1 MKKKFLACGLAA
13 CAALVALALPTKK
26 EVQAARPIVAEL
38 MADAVAEQKAGKIK
52 TAELGARALALAD
65 RAETEAARLLL
76 LQGAVIAYARGG
88 EPARAAE
95 AVRKMRGEI
104 KGITPEYEADMLSR
118 AVKSLPLKDGRLLY
132 GMLDDA
138 RRLVRY
144 RREAATLE
152 KSLAAKDDP
161 AKRAQLAERLA
172 ALGEWKR
179 ALEEI
184 AKLGGDVAR
193 AAKFELGEGTMTSAE
208 VAEIWWRQ
216 SGMKDA
222 DGFTVFQRHAG
233 EWYAKA
239 LADGSLTGLKRDLAQ
254 KRIDDMGGIKNFRG
268 SGTVASGTRAASG
281 HRESGIPAA
290 SEKQSNA
297 LYCVIDLSTGPSA
310 SRYPVKW
317 LATPPP
323 GGFNT
328 DEYKTSKLVLRRIE
342 PGKFKMDG
350 KYELT
355 LTKPYYMG
363 VFEVTQKQYELVTG
377 GNPSQFKGDMRPVEN
392 VSWNM
397 IRGDSSTYNWPS
409 SANVDSSTFMG
420 KLQAR
425 TGLKFDLPTEA
436 QWEYA
441 CRAGT
446 TSKYNNGGDTV
457 ADLKKLGRFLFNQ
470 AGRAWEESDADLA
483 RHEPDGKGGY
493 SERHTVVGSYLPNAW
508 GLYDMHGNVWEW
520 CLDWKGNLSG
530 GVTDP
535 QGSSSG
541 SDRVRRG
548 GSWNSDTVVHCT
560 SSHRGNNDPSYVNS
574 YVGFR
579 LAIGPDLLKERSG
592 ETKVVVP
599 ALSEEKLPKETS
611 ARPKPLVLDLG
622 GGVKM
627 EMVGCPAGKFW
638 MGINPGE
645 WRDSMARK
653 GHTVEITRPFW
664 IGKFPVLV
672 GEWERLMPKVQL
684 PSGVQREE
692 GDLKLPVQAIYET
705 GARNGVMGL
714 TALSAEEFISKLTSK
729 FRSKLPRGYVFRLPT
744 EAEWEYAL
752 KANSTSPTDPYSN
765 SNPSKESVPE
775 SFTLMEDSINY
786 WTKRGFT
793 PKCQPE
799 SGFYIG
805 PYPLSGNKKPNAWG
819 IYDMGGITAEP
830 MLDSWVCTADEWI
843 SLGTGDDRLVNVVRK
858 HPEIRGNG
866 IKDPL
871 LFDVGKSG
879 AVRMRWTRQG
889 FNVKHHPI
897 VSRCAAMYWFGDEK
911 PLKQAGVH
919 VLMLRLVVGPDLL
932 KERGI
937 TPPKLGK

>member
-76 LQGAVIAYARGG
+76 LQGAVIAFARGG

-222 DGFTVFQRHAG
+222 DGFTVYQRHAG

-239 LADGSLTGLKRDLAQ
+239 LADGSLTGLKRDLAR

-268 SGTVASGTRAASG
+268 SGTVASKSRTS
-281 HRESGIPAA
+281 SNSPKDWQIPD
-290 SEKQSNA
+290 SFMSPLEQS
-297 LYCVIDLSTGPSA
+297 
-310 SRYPVKW
+310 
-317 LATPPP
+317 
-323 GGFNT
+323 
-328 DEYKTSKLVLRRIE
+328 LVLAPGVTMTFSACPAGSFMMSNVQGADKRMHKVSITRPFWIGTMHVSAKQFDTLQKTTSGTMEACREANRIF
-342 PGKFKMDG
+342 PDYDVVVQRYIDSIPRFCQ
-350 KYELT
+350 T
-355 LTKPYYMG
+355 LNNRYGNLLP
-363 VFEVTQKQYELVTG
+363 TG
-377 GNPSQFKGDMRPVEN
+377 YLFR
-392 VSWNM
+392 
-397 IRGDSSTYNWPS
+397 
-409 SANVDSSTFMG
+409 
-420 KLQAR
+420 
-425 TGLKFDLPTEA
+425 LPTEA
-436 QWEYA
+436 ELEYA
-441 CRAGT
+441 ITAGGHVPLD
-446 TSKYNNGGDTV
+446 NTV
-457 ADLKKLGRFLFNQ
+457 VDMDCSRTEGLGRKKGVELYHSIRLFPQ
-470 AGRAWEESDADLA
+470 LK
-483 RHEPDGKGGY
+483 PI
-493 SERHTVVGSYLPNAW
+493 NAW
-508 GLYDMHGNVWEW
+508 GIKAGWTESGEMV
-520 CLDWKGNLSG
+520 LDCSDGHSIEQAFAYADVEIDPLRTGVRMLS
-530 GVTDP
+530 
-535 QGSSSG
+535 
-541 SDRVRRG
+541 RRG
-548 GSWNSDTVVHCT
+548 RTERLLGRTNKGV
-560 SSHRGNNDPSYVNS
+560 YL
-574 YVGFR
+574 FR
-579 LAIGPDLLKERSG
+579 ICIGPDLLKERSG

-627 EMVGCPAGKFW
+627 EMVGCPAGAFM
-638 MGINPGE
+638 MGYDASKPE
-645 WRDSMARK
+645 YTP
-653 GHTVEITRPFW
+653 HEVTITRPFW
-664 IGKFPVLV
+664 MGRFPVTVEQWGRVMQPIAMLKQKIV
-672 GEWERLMPKVQL
+672 NAEAVFDALGGQ
-684 PSGVQREE
+684 
-692 GDLKLPVQAIYET
+692 KLPQIYCKP
-705 GARNGVMGL
+705 VDVD
-714 TALSAEEFISKLTSK
+714 EFITLVNKK
-729 FRSKLPRGYVFRLPT
+729 FANHLPKGYVFRLAT
-744 EAEWEYAL
+744 WAEWEYAGR
-752 KANSTSPTDPYSN
+752 ANGTPGRDWFALPWGMKGQERHIVSVQDRINALEAKSVRYREEDIS
-765 SNPSKESVPE
+765 SGAESLPFRVGTKSANQWGLE
-775 SFTLMEDSINY
+775 DMWGNVNELLM
-786 WTKRGFT
+786 
-793 PKCQPE
+793 
-799 SGFYIG
+799 
-805 PYPLSGNKKPNAWG
+805 
-819 IYDMGGITAEP
+819 
-830 MLDSWVCTADEWI
+830 
-843 SLGTGDDRLVNVVRK
+843 DRLSPRV
-858 HPEIRGNG
+858 PLPSCGIATIPSEFLDWNG
-866 IKDPL
+866 KNRDPL
-871 LFDVGKSG
+871 FWNSSANANGSVMQ
-879 AVRMRWTRQG
+879 ATRWGWGRRFAWRRDRGGWMG
-889 FNVKHHPI
+889 F
-897 VSRCAAMYWFGDEK
+897 
-911 PLKQAGVH
+911 
-919 VLMLRLVVGPDLL
+919 RLCVGPDLL

>member
-132 GMLDDA
+132 GMLEDA

-144 RREAATLE
+144 RREATTLE

-172 ALGEWKR
+172 AIGEWKR

-579 LAIGPDLLKERSG
+579 LAIGHDLLKERSSD
-592 ETKVVVP
+592 TKVVVP

-627 EMVGCPAGKFW
+627 EMVGCPAGTFT
-638 MGINPGE
+638 
-645 WRDSMARK
+645 RK
-653 GHTVEITRPFW
+653 LYERTFRQEISRPFY
-664 IGKFPVLV
+664 IGKYPVTI
-672 GEWERLMPKVQL
+672 EQWERLMPTVTPPPGTTRAKLDPRIPVQVYPGGTMGLTRKSLDILLDLLMRKFRRQL
-684 PSGVQREE
+684 PS
-692 GDLKLPVQAIYET
+692 
-705 GARNGVMGL
+705 
-714 TALSAEEFISKLTSK
+714 
-729 FRSKLPRGYVFRLPT
+729 GYVFRLPT
-744 EAEWEYAL
+744 QGEWLYAL
-752 KANSTSPTDPYSN
+752 SAQSSDPNDPYVNKKATEEQMSAIAVMAKD
-765 SNPSKESVPE
+765 SKAYWQNQGVPLRLLDQA
-775 SFTLMEDSINY
+775 SRML
-786 WTKRGFT
+786 
-793 PKCQPE
+793 
-799 SGFYIG
+799 YIPVG
-805 PYPLSGNKKPNAWG
+805 QRKPNAWG
-819 IYDMGGITAEP
+819 IFDMAGGTCQLL
-830 MLDSWVCTADEWI
+830 LDSYLATTKDLQEEFASKKTRYIIQRNE
-843 SLGTGDDRLVNVVRK
+843 SEFGD
-858 HPEIRGNG
+858 GS
-866 IKDPL
+866 KDPL
-871 LFDVGKSG
+871 IFEMPDRPDAERRVFANLGDSYLTPYDWRWHPSMGKRTFPYRFEEQTKFS
-879 AVRMRWTRQG
+879 
-889 FNVKHHPI
+889 
-897 VSRCAAMYWFGDEK
+897 
-911 PLKQAGVH
+911 
-919 VLMLRLVVGPDLL
+919 LMLRLVVGPDLL

>member
-65 RAETEAARLLL
+65 RAETEAAQLLL
-76 LQGAVIAYARGG
+76 LQGAVIAFARGG

-268 SGTVASGTRAASG
+268 SGTVASKSRTS
-281 HRESGIPAA
+281 SNSPKDWQIPD
-290 SEKQSNA
+290 SFMSPLEQS
-297 LYCVIDLSTGPSA
+297 
-310 SRYPVKW
+310 
-317 LATPPP
+317 
-323 GGFNT
+323 
-328 DEYKTSKLVLRRIE
+328 LVLAPGVTMTFSACPAGSFMMSNVQGADKRMHKVSITRPFWIGTMHVSAKQFDTLQKTTSGTMEACREANRIF
-342 PGKFKMDG
+342 PDYDVVVQRYIDSIPRFCQ
-350 KYELT
+350 T
-355 LTKPYYMG
+355 LNNRYGNLLP
-363 VFEVTQKQYELVTG
+363 TG
-377 GNPSQFKGDMRPVEN
+377 YLFR
-392 VSWNM
+392 
-397 IRGDSSTYNWPS
+397 
-409 SANVDSSTFMG
+409 
-420 KLQAR
+420 
-425 TGLKFDLPTEA
+425 LPTEA
-436 QWEYA
+436 ELEYA
-441 CRAGT
+441 ITAGGHVPLD
-446 TSKYNNGGDTV
+446 NTV
-457 ADLKKLGRFLFNQ
+457 VDMDCSRTEGLGRKKGVELYHSIRLFPQ
-470 AGRAWEESDADLA
+470 LK
-483 RHEPDGKGGY
+483 PI
-493 SERHTVVGSYLPNAW
+493 NAW
-508 GLYDMHGNVWEW
+508 GIKVGWTESGEMV
-520 CLDWKGNLSG
+520 LDCSDGHSIEQAFAYADVEIDPLRTGVRMLS
-530 GVTDP
+530 
-535 QGSSSG
+535 
-541 SDRVRRG
+541 RRG
-548 GSWNSDTVVHCT
+548 RTERLLGRTNKGV
-560 SSHRGNNDPSYVNS
+560 YL
-574 YVGFR
+574 FR
-579 LAIGPDLLKERSG
+579 ICIGPDLLKERSG

-645 WRDSMARK
+645 WRDNMARK

-705 GARNGVMGL
+705 GAWNGVMGL

-765 SNPSKESVPE
+765 TKPSKESVPE

-786 WTKRGFT
+786 WTQRGFT
-793 PKCQPE
+793 PKCKSE

-858 HPEIRGNG
+858 HPEIRENG

-879 AVRMRWTRQG
+879 AVRVRWTRQG

-897 VSRCAAMYWFGDEK
+897 VSRCAAMYWFRDEK
-911 PLKQAGVH
+911 PLAQTGVH

-937 TPPKLGK
+937 TPPKLDK

>member
-579 LAIGPDLLKERSG
+579 LAIGHDLLKERSND
-592 ETKVVVP
+592 TKVVVP

-627 EMVGCPAGKFW
+627 EMVGCPAGTFT
-638 MGINPGE
+638 
-645 WRDSMARK
+645 RK
-653 GHTVEITRPFW
+653 LYERTFRQEISRPFY
-664 IGKFPVLV
+664 IGKYPVTI
-672 GEWERLMPKVQL
+672 EQWERLMPTVTPPPGTTRAKLDPRIPVQVYPGGTMGLTRKSLDILLDLLMRKFRRQL
-684 PSGVQREE
+684 PS
-692 GDLKLPVQAIYET
+692 
-705 GARNGVMGL
+705 
-714 TALSAEEFISKLTSK
+714 
-729 FRSKLPRGYVFRLPT
+729 GYVFRLPT
-744 EAEWEYAL
+744 QGEWLYAL
-752 KANSTSPTDPYSN
+752 SAQSSDPNDPYVNKKATVEQMSAIAVMAKD
-765 SNPSKESVPE
+765 SKAYWQNQGVPLRLLDQA
-775 SFTLMEDSINY
+775 SRML
-786 WTKRGFT
+786 
-793 PKCQPE
+793 
-799 SGFYIG
+799 YIPVG
-805 PYPLSGNKKPNAWG
+805 QRKPNAWG
-819 IYDMGGITAEP
+819 IFDMAGGTCQLL
-830 MLDSWVCTADEWI
+830 LDSYLATTKDLQEEFASKKTRYIIQRNE
-843 SLGTGDDRLVNVVRK
+843 SEFGD
-858 HPEIRGNG
+858 GS
-866 IKDPL
+866 KDPL
-871 LFDVGKSG
+871 IFEMPDRPDAERRVFANLGDSYLTPYDWRWHPSMGKRTFPYRFEEQTKFS
-879 AVRMRWTRQG
+879 
-889 FNVKHHPI
+889 
-897 VSRCAAMYWFGDEK
+897 
-911 PLKQAGVH
+911 
-919 VLMLRLVVGPDLL
+919 LMLRLVVGPDLL

>member
-38 MADAVAEQKAGKIK
+38 MADAVAEQKAGKIN

-76 LQGAVIAYARGG
+76 LQGAVIAFARGG

-208 VAEIWWRQ
+208 VAEFWWRQ

-222 DGFTVFQRHAG
+222 DGFTVYQRHAG

-281 HRESGIPAA
+281 HRESGVPAA

-342 PGKFKMDG
+342 PGTFKMGG
-350 KYELT
+350 KQIPVT
-355 LTKPYYMG
+355 LTKPYYIGIFQM
-363 VFEVTQKQYELVTG
+363 TQKQYELVAG
-377 GNPSQFKGDMRPVEN
+377 DNPASYKGDMRPVEM
-392 VSWNM
+392 VSYDM
-397 IRGDSSTYNWPS
+397 LRGKDDGAKWPAS
-409 SANVDSSTFMG
+409 SAVDAASFIG
-420 KLQAR
+420 KLRAR
-425 TGLKFDLPTEA
+425 TGIDGLDLPTEA
-436 QWEYA
+436 QWEFA

-446 TSKYNNGGDTV
+446 TSRYNNGGDSNV
-457 ADLKKLGRFLFNQ
+457 DLKRLGRFVLNQ
-470 AGRAWEESDADLA
+470 KCRNVRESAESFA
-483 RHEPDGKGGY
+483 QHEPDGKGGC
-493 SERHTVVGSYLPNAW
+493 SERHTAVGSYLPNAW
-508 GLYDMHGNVWEW
+508 GLYDMHGNVWER
-520 CLDWKGNLSG
+520 CLDWRADDRPSSG
-530 GVTDP
+530 TDP
-535 QGSSSG
+535 VGSSSG
-541 SDRVRRG
+541 TKRVIRG
-548 GSWNSDTVVHCT
+548 GSWDAHPLGCT
-560 SSHRGNNDPSYVNS
+560 SSFQNGFEPSSGANTL
-574 YVGFR
+574 GFR
-579 LAIGPDLLKERSG
+579 LAIGHDLLKERSSD
-592 ETKVVVP
+592 TKVIVP

-627 EMVGCPAGKFW
+627 EMVGCPAGTFT
-638 MGINPGE
+638 
-645 WRDSMARK
+645 RK
-653 GHTVEITRPFW
+653 LYERTFRQEISRPFY
-664 IGKFPVLV
+664 IGKYPVTI
-672 GEWERLMPKVQL
+672 EQWERLMPTVTPPSGTTRAKLDPRIPVQVYPGGTMGLTRKSLDILLDLLMRKFRRQL
-684 PSGVQREE
+684 PS
-692 GDLKLPVQAIYET
+692 
-705 GARNGVMGL
+705 
-714 TALSAEEFISKLTSK
+714 
-729 FRSKLPRGYVFRLPT
+729 GYVFRLPT
-744 EAEWEYAL
+744 QGEWLYAL
-752 KANSTSPTDPYSN
+752 SAQSSDPNDPYVNKKATEEQMSAIAVMAKD
-765 SNPSKESVPE
+765 SKAYWQNQGVPLRLLDQA
-775 SFTLMEDSINY
+775 SRML
-786 WTKRGFT
+786 
-793 PKCQPE
+793 
-799 SGFYIG
+799 YIPVG
-805 PYPLSGNKKPNAWG
+805 QRKPNAWG
-819 IYDMGGITAEP
+819 IFDMAGGTCQLL
-830 MLDSWVCTADEWI
+830 LDSYLATTKDLQEEFASKKTRYIIQRNE
-843 SLGTGDDRLVNVVRK
+843 SEFGD
-858 HPEIRGNG
+858 GS
-866 IKDPL
+866 KDPL
-871 LFDVGKSG
+871 IFEMPDRPDAERRVFANLGDSYLTPYDWRWHPSMGKRTFPYRFEEQTKFS
-879 AVRMRWTRQG
+879 
-889 FNVKHHPI
+889 
-897 VSRCAAMYWFGDEK
+897 
-911 PLKQAGVH
+911 
-919 VLMLRLVVGPDLL
+919 LMLRLVVGPDLL

>member
-132 GMLDDA
+132 GMLEDA

-144 RREAATLE
+144 RREATTLE

-172 ALGEWKR
+172 AIGEWKR

-579 LAIGPDLLKERSG
+579 LAIGPDLLKERSSD
-592 ETKVVVP
+592 TKVVVP

-627 EMVGCPAGKFW
+627 EMVGCPAGTFT
-638 MGINPGE
+638 
-645 WRDSMARK
+645 RK
-653 GHTVEITRPFW
+653 LYERTFRQEISRPFY
-664 IGKFPVLV
+664 IGKYPVTI
-672 GEWERLMPKVQL
+672 EQWERLMPTVTPPPGTTRAKLDPRIPVQVYPGGTMGLTRKSLDILLDLLMRKFRRQL
-684 PSGVQREE
+684 PS
-692 GDLKLPVQAIYET
+692 
-705 GARNGVMGL
+705 
-714 TALSAEEFISKLTSK
+714 
-729 FRSKLPRGYVFRLPT
+729 GYVFRLPT
-744 EAEWEYAL
+744 QGEWLYAL
-752 KANSTSPTDPYSN
+752 SAQSSDPNDPYVNKKATEEQMSAIAVMAKD
-765 SNPSKESVPE
+765 SKAYWQNQGVPLRLLDQA
-775 SFTLMEDSINY
+775 SRML
-786 WTKRGFT
+786 
-793 PKCQPE
+793 
-799 SGFYIG
+799 YIPVG
-805 PYPLSGNKKPNAWG
+805 QRKPNAWG
-819 IYDMGGITAEP
+819 IFDMAGGTCQLL
-830 MLDSWVCTADEWI
+830 LDSYLATTKDLQEEFASKKTRYIIQRNE
-843 SLGTGDDRLVNVVRK
+843 SEFGD
-858 HPEIRGNG
+858 GS
-866 IKDPL
+866 KDPL
-871 LFDVGKSG
+871 IFEMPDRPDAERRVFANLGDSYLTPYDWRWHPSMGKRTFPYRFEEQTKFS
-879 AVRMRWTRQG
+879 
-889 FNVKHHPI
+889 
-897 VSRCAAMYWFGDEK
+897 
-911 PLKQAGVH
+911 
-919 VLMLRLVVGPDLL
+919 LMLRLVVGPDLL

>member
-76 LQGAVIAYARGG
+76 LQGAVIAFARGG

-222 DGFTVFQRHAG
+222 DGFTVYQRHAG

-239 LADGSLTGLKRDLAQ
+239 LADGSLTGLKRDLAR

-268 SGTVASGTRAASG
+268 SGTVASKSRTS
-281 HRESGIPAA
+281 SNSPKDWQIPD
-290 SEKQSNA
+290 SFMSPLEQS
-297 LYCVIDLSTGPSA
+297 
-310 SRYPVKW
+310 
-317 LATPPP
+317 
-323 GGFNT
+323 
-328 DEYKTSKLVLRRIE
+328 LVLAPGVTMTFSACPAGSFMMSNVQGADKRMHKVSITRPFWIGTMHVSAKQFDTLQKTTSGTMEACREANRIF
-342 PGKFKMDG
+342 PDYDVVVQRYIDSIPRFCQ
-350 KYELT
+350 T
-355 LTKPYYMG
+355 LNNRYGNLLP
-363 VFEVTQKQYELVTG
+363 TG
-377 GNPSQFKGDMRPVEN
+377 YLFR
-392 VSWNM
+392 
-397 IRGDSSTYNWPS
+397 
-409 SANVDSSTFMG
+409 
-420 KLQAR
+420 
-425 TGLKFDLPTEA
+425 LPTEA
-436 QWEYA
+436 ELEYA
-441 CRAGT
+441 ITAGGHVPLD
-446 TSKYNNGGDTV
+446 NTV
-457 ADLKKLGRFLFNQ
+457 VDMDCSRTEGLGRKKGVELYHSIRLFPQ
-470 AGRAWEESDADLA
+470 LK
-483 RHEPDGKGGY
+483 PI
-493 SERHTVVGSYLPNAW
+493 NAW
-508 GLYDMHGNVWEW
+508 GIKAGWTESGEMV
-520 CLDWKGNLSG
+520 LDCSDGHSIEQAFAYADVEIDPLRTGVRMLS
-530 GVTDP
+530 
-535 QGSSSG
+535 
-541 SDRVRRG
+541 RRG
-548 GSWNSDTVVHCT
+548 RTERLLGRTNKGV
-560 SSHRGNNDPSYVNS
+560 YL
-574 YVGFR
+574 FR
-579 LAIGPDLLKERSG
+579 ICIGPDLLKERSG

-627 EMVGCPAGKFW
+627 EMVGCPAGAFM
-638 MGINPGE
+638 MGYDASKPE
-645 WRDSMARK
+645 YTP
-653 GHTVEITRPFW
+653 HEVTITRPFW
-664 IGKFPVLV
+664 MGRFPVTVEQWGRVMQPIAMLKQKIV
-672 GEWERLMPKVQL
+672 NAEAVFDALGGQKMPQIYCK
-684 PSGVQREE
+684 
-692 GDLKLPVQAIYET
+692 PVD
-705 GARNGVMGL
+705 VD
-714 TALSAEEFISKLTSK
+714 EFITLVNKK
-729 FRSKLPRGYVFRLPT
+729 FANHLPKGYVFRLAT
-744 EAEWEYAL
+744 WAEWEYAGR
-752 KANSTSPTDPYSN
+752 ANGTPGRDWFALPWGMKGQERHIVSVQDRINALEAKSVRYREEDIS
-765 SNPSKESVPE
+765 SGAESLPFRVGTKSANQWGLE
-775 SFTLMEDSINY
+775 DMWGNVNELLM
-786 WTKRGFT
+786 
-793 PKCQPE
+793 
-799 SGFYIG
+799 
-805 PYPLSGNKKPNAWG
+805 
-819 IYDMGGITAEP
+819 
-830 MLDSWVCTADEWI
+830 
-843 SLGTGDDRLVNVVRK
+843 DRLSPRV
-858 HPEIRGNG
+858 PLPSCGIATIPSEFLDWNG
-866 IKDPL
+866 KNRDPL
-871 LFDVGKSG
+871 FWNSSANANGSVMQ
-879 AVRMRWTRQG
+879 ATRWGWGRRFAWRRDRGGWMG
-889 FNVKHHPI
+889 F
-897 VSRCAAMYWFGDEK
+897 
-911 PLKQAGVH
+911 
-919 VLMLRLVVGPDLL
+919 RLCVGPDLL

>member
-52 TAELGARALALAD
+52 TAELGARALALAG

-95 AVRKMRGEI
+95 AVRKMRVEI

-144 RREAATLE
+144 RREVATLE

-172 ALGEWKR
+172 AIGEWKR

-297 LYCVIDLSTGPSA
+297 LYCVIDLSMGPSA

-397 IRGDSSTYNWPS
+397 IRGDSSSYNWPS

-560 SSHRGNNDPSYVNS
+560 SSHRGSNDPSYVNS

-579 LAIGPDLLKERSG
+579 LAIGHDLLKERSSD
-592 ETKVVVP
+592 TKVVVP

-627 EMVGCPAGKFW
+627 EMVGCPAGAFM
-638 MGINPGE
+638 MGFSSDKEVFRPH
-645 WRDSMARK
+645 K
-653 GHTVEITRPFW
+653 VTLTRPFW
-664 IGKFPVLV
+664 MGKFPVTV
-672 GEWERLMPKVQL
+672 EQWEKLMGPIPL
-684 PSGVQREE
+684 PSDSLIVNAKAVLEALG
-692 GDLKLPVQAIYET
+692 GKKLPQ
-705 GARNGVMGL
+705 
-714 TALSAEEFISKLTSK
+714 TACRPTEVDEFMSFLNKRFTHL
-729 FRSKLPRGYVFRLPT
+729 LPRGYVFRLPT
-744 EAEWEYAL
+744 WAEWEYACRANGDPARDWFAMPIVKDL
-752 KANSTSPTDPYSN
+752 KD
-765 SNPSKESVPE
+765 
-775 SFTLMEDSINY
+775 EDKRRIVVSI
-786 WTKRGFT
+786 
-793 PKCQPE
+793 
-799 SGFYIG
+799 
-805 PYPLSGNKKPNAWG
+805 
-819 IYDMGGITAEP
+819 
-830 MLDSWVCTADEWI
+830 
-843 SLGTGDDRLVNVVRK
+843 DDRLDVLRK
-858 HPEIRGNG
+858 NG
-866 IKDPL
+866 VAFNEKQIKDSGCRLPFKIGTKMSNTWGFSDMLGNANELLMDTFSPNVPFPKWGTAKIPAAFLNWTDKDIDPL
-871 LFDVGKSG
+871 FWDSSTNAARSLIFS
-879 AVRMRWTRQG
+879 
-889 FNVKHHPI
+889 HPSI
-897 VSRCAAMYWFGDEK
+897 GWGTN
-911 PLKQAGVH
+911 
-919 VLMLRLVVGPDLL
+919 RLVCRQDRRDFSVGFRVCVGPDLL

>member
-1 MKKKFLACGLAA
+1 MKKKFLACGLAV

-193 AAKFELGEGTMTSAE
+193 AAKFELGEGTMTPAE

-409 SANVDSSTFMG
+409 SANVDSSMFMG

-579 LAIGPDLLKERSG
+579 LAIGHDLLKERSSD
-592 ETKVVVP
+592 TKVVVP

-627 EMVGCPAGKFW
+627 EMVGCPAGTFT
-638 MGINPGE
+638 
-645 WRDSMARK
+645 RK
-653 GHTVEITRPFW
+653 LYERTFRQEISRPFY
-664 IGKFPVLV
+664 IGKYPVTI
-672 GEWERLMPKVQL
+672 EQWERLMPTVTPPPGTTRAKLDPRIPVQVYPGGTMGLTRKSLDILLDLLMRKFRRQL
-684 PSGVQREE
+684 PS
-692 GDLKLPVQAIYET
+692 
-705 GARNGVMGL
+705 
-714 TALSAEEFISKLTSK
+714 
-729 FRSKLPRGYVFRLPT
+729 GYVFRLPT
-744 EAEWEYAL
+744 QGEWLYAL
-752 KANSTSPTDPYSN
+752 SAQSSDPNDPYVNKKATEEQMSAIAVMAKD
-765 SNPSKESVPE
+765 SKAYWQNQGVPLRLLDQA
-775 SFTLMEDSINY
+775 SRML
-786 WTKRGFT
+786 
-793 PKCQPE
+793 
-799 SGFYIG
+799 YIPVG
-805 PYPLSGNKKPNAWG
+805 QRKPNAWG
-819 IYDMGGITAEP
+819 IFDMAGGTCQLL
-830 MLDSWVCTADEWI
+830 LDSYLATTKDLQEEFASRKTRYIIQRNE
-843 SLGTGDDRLVNVVRK
+843 SEFGD
-858 HPEIRGNG
+858 GS
-866 IKDPL
+866 KDPL
-871 LFDVGKSG
+871 IFEMPDRPDAERRVFANLGDSYLTPYDWRWHPSMGKRTFPYRFEEQTKFS
-879 AVRMRWTRQG
+879 
-889 FNVKHHPI
+889 
-897 VSRCAAMYWFGDEK
+897 
-911 PLKQAGVH
+911 
-919 VLMLRLVVGPDLL
+919 LMLRLVVGPDLL